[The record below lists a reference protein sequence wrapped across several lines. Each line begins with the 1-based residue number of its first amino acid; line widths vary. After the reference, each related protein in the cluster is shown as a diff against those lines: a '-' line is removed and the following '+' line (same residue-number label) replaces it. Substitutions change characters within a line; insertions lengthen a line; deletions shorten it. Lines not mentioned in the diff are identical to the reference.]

1 MKIWLAPYISVRR
14 AADRL
19 RLGTLPPV
27 AYEVEDPPPF
37 LADLLT
43 ELGRNARDRDD
54 VVADVTRSQGWSAP
68 EVNELIDDLE
78 AIGVLTAEFDRTD
91 RYDRHRLYY
100 RMLGIDGDPQ
110 QRLQNATVGLV
121 GMGGI
126 GSNLAVHLAAAGIG
140 RLVITDGDR
149 IEASNLTRQTLYR
162 ESDIGR
168 LKVEAAAEHLAE
180 LRADLKVEVIP
191 EDFTDPGLAQ
201 TVAERADIILLSAD
215 RPASV
220 HSWAN
225 SAAILAGIAFSAA
238 GYIEGHGCVGPLLR
252 PPATMCY
259 ECIRTAADALPGQVR
274 DAADVR
280 ESATELNPSFQAPSY
295 GPLNGL
301 VASIQANEAIRWLL
315 GAPVATQERRLLID
329 SRTYAVT
336 WEEFDPT
343 ETCAVCGRVAEQGN
357 ADWDAIAELYREER
371 AHHSFNSVLL
381 DGLIPSLLP
390 PLGGTVVADVG
401 AGAGEMSAELLKQG
415 ATVDAYEPSAAMRGL
430 LEERLADGPPSKL
443 RIHHSGLEALT
454 EQAGTYDAALCLN
467 VLDHIPDLPWAI
479 GTLAAALRPGGTL
492 VLSIPHPIKD
502 RGNWN
507 KVPTATG
514 WSYEHYMLNN
524 YFDEGL
530 CRKAREDRHGNV
542 RVRNVATYHRT
553 TATYLES
560 MLAAGLTITRVLEPS
575 PDPQTADNDPV
586 LYSKASRLPY
596 FLVLVATR
604 GGTDA

>member
-14 AADRL
+14 TSDRL

-43 ELGRNARDRDD
+43 RLGRSAWERDD
-54 VVADVTRSQGWSAP
+54 VVADVARSQGWSTTEAS
-68 EVNELIDDLE
+68 ELIGDLE
-78 AIGVLTAEFDRTD
+78 GIGVLMAEFDRTD

-110 QRLQNATVGLV
+110 ERLQNATVGLM

-162 ESDIGR
+162 EADIGR

-180 LRADLKVEVIP
+180 LRDDLRIDVIP
-191 EDFTDPGLAQ
+191 EDFTGPELAQ
-201 TVAERADIILLSAD
+201 TVAERAGIILLSAD

-220 HSWAN
+220 HTWAN
-225 SAAILAGIAFSAA
+225 SAAISAGIGFSAA
-238 GYIEGHGCVGPLLR
+238 GYIEGHGCVGPLLH
-252 PPATMCY
+252 PPETKCY

-274 DAADVR
+274 NAADVR

-315 GAPVATQERRLLID
+315 GAPVATRERRLLID

-336 WEEFDPT
+336 WEEFDQT
-343 ETCAVCGRVAEQGN
+343 ETCATCGRVARSAN
-357 ADWDAIAELYREER
+357 ADWDAIAELYSQER

-381 DGLIPSLLP
+381 DGLIPTLLP
-390 PLGGTVVADVG
+390 PLAGKLVADVG
-401 AGAGEMSAELLKQG
+401 AGAGEMSVELLKLD
-415 ATVDAYEPSAAMRGL
+415 ATVDAYEPSSAMRHL
-430 LEERLADGPPSKL
+430 LEKRLADAPSSKL
-443 RIHHSGLEALT
+443 RIHPTGLEALT
-454 EQAGTYDAALCLN
+454 ERAGKYDAALCLN
-467 VLDHIPDLPWAI
+467 VLDHIPDLAWAI
-479 GTLAAALRPGGTL
+479 ETLAAALRPGGTL
-492 VLSIPHPIKD
+492 VLSIPHPVKD

-507 KVPTATG
+507 KVATTTG
-514 WSYEHYMLNN
+514 WSYEHYMLDD
-524 YFDEGL
+524 YFNEGL

-542 RVRNVATYHRT
+542 RVRNLATYHRT
-553 TATYLES
+553 IETYFES
-560 MLAAGLTITRVLEPS
+560 LLAAGLTITRVLEPS
-575 PDPQTADNDPV
+575 PDSQTADNDPV
-586 LYSKASRLPY
+586 IYSKASRLPY

-604 GGTDA
+604 GGSDA

>member
-14 AADRL
+14 TANRL
-19 RLGTLPPV
+19 RLGTLPPI
-27 AYEVEDPPPF
+27 AFEVEDPPPF
-37 LADLLT
+37 LADLLSD
-43 ELGRNARDRDD
+43 LGRAARERDD
-54 VVADVTRSQGWSAP
+54 IVADVTRTQGWSAE
-68 EVNELIDDLE
+68 EVNEMIDDLQG
-78 AIGVLTAEFDRTD
+78 IGVLMAEFDRTD

-100 RMLGIDGDPQ
+100 RMLGINGDPQ
-110 QRLQNATVGLV
+110 KRLRNATVGLM

-180 LRADLKVEVIP
+180 LRADLKVDVIP
-191 EDFTDPGLAQ
+191 EDFTDPSLAQ
-201 TVAERADIILLSAD
+201 AVAERADIILLSAD

-225 SAAILAGIAFSAA
+225 SAAISAGIAFSAS
-238 GYIEGHGCVGPLLR
+238 GYIEGHGCVGPLLH
-252 PPATMCY
+252 PPTTQCY
-259 ECIRTAADALPGQVR
+259 ECIRTDADALPGQAR
-274 DAADVR
+274 DAADVH

-336 WEEFDPT
+336 WEEFEQTD
-343 ETCAVCGRVAEQGN
+343 TCTTCGRAGQQAN
-357 ADWDAIAELYREER
+357 ADWDAIADLYREER
-371 AHHSFNSVLL
+371 ADHSFNSVLL
-381 DGLIPSLLP
+381 DGLIPTLLP
-390 PLGGTVVADVG
+390 PLAGKVVADVG
-401 AGAGEMSAELLKQG
+401 AGAGEMSAELLKLG
-415 ATVDAYEPSAAMRGL
+415 ATVDAYEPSAAMRHL
-430 LEERLADGPPSKL
+430 LDERLADVPPSKL
-443 RIHHSGLEALT
+443 HIHQTGLEALA

-467 VLDHIPDLPWAI
+467 VLDHMPDLPWAMGI
-479 GTLAAALRPGGTL
+479 LAASLRPGGTL
-492 VLSIPHPIKD
+492 VLSIPHPVKD
-502 RGNWN
+502 HGNWN

-514 WSYEHYMLNN
+514 WSYQHYMLND
-524 YFDEGL
+524 YFHEGL

-542 RVRNVATYHRT
+542 RVRNVTTYHRT
-553 TATYLES
+553 IATYLDS
-560 MLAAGLTITRVLEPS
+560 VLAAGLTITRVLEPS
-575 PDPQTADNDPV
+575 PDPQTAHNDPV
-586 LYSKASRLPY
+586 IYSKASRLPY

-604 GGTDA
+604 GGSDA

>member
-14 AADRL
+14 TANRL
-19 RLGTLPPV
+19 RLGTLPPI

-43 ELGRNARDRDD
+43 DLGRAARERDE
-54 VVADVTRSQGWSAP
+54 VVADVARSQGWSTA
-68 EVNELIDDLE
+68 EANELIGDLE
-78 AIGVLTAEFDRTD
+78 GIGVLMAEFDRTD

-110 QRLQNATVGLV
+110 ERLQNATVGLM

-162 ESDIGR
+162 EADIGR

-191 EDFTDPGLAQ
+191 EDFTDPSLAQ
-201 TVAERADIILLSAD
+201 AVAERADIILLSAD

-225 SAAILAGIAFSAA
+225 NAALSAGIAFSAA
-238 GYIEGHGCVGPLLR
+238 GYIEGHGCVGPLLQ
-252 PPATMCY
+252 PPATRCY
-259 ECIRTAADALPGQVR
+259 ECIRSAADALPGHR
-274 DAADVR
+274 GDASDVR

-315 GAPVATQERRLLID
+315 GTPVATQERRLLID

-336 WEEFDPT
+336 WEEFDQA
-343 ETCAVCGRVAEQGN
+343 ETCATCGRVAPQAN
-357 ADWDAIAELYREER
+357 ADWDAIAELYRKER

-381 DGLIPSLLP
+381 DGLIPTLLP
-390 PLGGTVVADVG
+390 PLHGKVVADVG
-401 AGAGEMSAELLKQG
+401 AGAGEMSAELLKMG
-415 ATVDAYEPSAAMRGL
+415 ATVDAYEPSDAMRLL
-430 LEERLADGPPSKL
+430 LEERLADAAGSNP
-443 RIHHSGLEALT
+443 RIYQTGLEALA
-454 EQAGTYDAALCLN
+454 ERANTYDAALCLN
-467 VLDHIPDLPWAI
+467 VLDHIPDLAWAI
-479 GTLAAALRPGGTL
+479 DTLAASLRPGGTL
-492 VLSIPHPIKD
+492 VLSIPHPVKD
-502 RGNWN
+502 RGSWN

-514 WSYEHYMLNN
+514 WSYQHYMLED
-524 YFDEGL
+524 YFHEGL

-542 RVRNVATYHRT
+542 RVHNVATYHRT

-560 MLAAGLTITRVLEPS
+560 VLAAGLTISRVLEPS
-575 PDPQTADNDPV
+575 PDPETADTDPV
-586 LYSKASRLPY
+586 IYSKASRLPY
-596 FLVLVATR
+596 FLVLAATR
-604 GGTDA
+604 GGADA

>member
-14 AADRL
+14 TADRL
-19 RLGTLPPV
+19 RLGTLPPL
-27 AYEVEDPPPF
+27 AYEVADPPPF

-43 ELGRNARDRDD
+43 DLGRAARERDD
-54 VVADVTRSQGWSAP
+54 VVADVVRSQGWSAE
-68 EVNELIDDLE
+68 EVNELIDDLQG
-78 AIGVLTAEFDRTD
+78 IGVLMAEFDRTD

-100 RMLGIDGDPQ
+100 RMLGINGDPQ
-110 QRLQNATVGLV
+110 KRLQNATVGLM

-126 GSNLAVHLAAAGIG
+126 GSNLAVQLAAAGIG
-140 RLVITDGDR
+140 RLVMTDGDR

-162 ESDIGR
+162 EADIGR

-191 EDFTDPGLAQ
+191 EDFADPSLAQ
-201 TVAERADIILLSAD
+201 AVAERAGIILLSAD

-225 SAAILAGIAFSAA
+225 SAAISAGIGFSAA
-238 GYIEGHGCVGPLLR
+238 GYIEGHGCVGPLLH
-252 PPATMCY
+252 PPETKCY

-274 DAADVR
+274 NAADVR

-336 WEEFDPT
+336 WEEFDQT
-343 ETCAVCGRVAEQGN
+343 ETCATCGRVAQSAN

-381 DGLIPSLLP
+381 DDLIPTLLP
-390 PLGGTVVADVG
+390 PLGGKVVADVG
-401 AGAGEMSAELLKQG
+401 AGAGEMSAELLKLG
-415 ATVDAYEPSAAMRGL
+415 AAVDAYEPSAAMRHL
-430 LEERLADGPPSKL
+430 LEERLADAAGAKL
-443 RIHHSGLEALT
+443 RIHPTGMEALA
-454 EQAGTYDAALCLN
+454 EHAEAYDAALCLN
-467 VLDHIPDLPWAI
+467 VLDHIPDLPWAMGI
-479 GTLAAALRPGGTL
+479 LAASLRPGGTL
-492 VLSIPHPIKD
+492 VLSIPHPVKD

-514 WSYEHYMLNN
+514 WSYQHYMLED
-524 YFDEGL
+524 YFHEGL
-530 CRKAREDRHGNV
+530 CRKVREDRHGNV
-542 RVRNVATYHRT
+542 RVRNVATFHRT
-553 TATYLES
+553 TATYLGS
-560 MLAAGLTITRVLEPS
+560 LLAAGLTITRVLEPS
-575 PDPQTADNDPV
+575 PGPETAETDPV

-604 GGTDA
+604 GGADA

>member
-14 AADRL
+14 TADRL

-27 AYEVEDPPPF
+27 AFEVPDPPPF

-43 ELGRNARDRDD
+43 DLGRAARERDD
-54 VVADVTRSQGWSAP
+54 VVTDVADSQGWSAE
-68 EVNELIDDLE
+68 EVNELIDDLQG
-78 AIGVLTAEFDRTD
+78 IGVLMAEFDRTD

-100 RMLGIDGDPQ
+100 RMLGINGDPQ
-110 QRLQNATVGLV
+110 QRLQNATVGLM

-140 RLVITDGDR
+140 RLVMTDGDR

-162 ESDIGR
+162 EADIGR

-191 EDFTDPGLAQ
+191 EDLPDPSLAQ
-201 TVAERADIILLSAD
+201 AVAERADIILLSAD

-225 SAAILAGIAFSAA
+225 NAALSAGIPFSAA
-238 GYIEGHGCVGPLLR
+238 GYIEGHGCVGPLLQ
-252 PPATMCY
+252 PPATQCY
-259 ECIRTAADALPGQVR
+259 ECIRTAADALPGQLG

-315 GAPVATQERRLLID
+315 GTPVATRERRLLID

-336 WEEFDPT
+336 WEDFDQT
-343 ETCAVCGRVAEQGN
+343 ETCTTCGRVAPQAN
-357 ADWDAIAELYREER
+357 ADWDAIADLYREER
-371 AHHSFNSVLL
+371 THHSFNSVLL
-381 DGLIPSLLP
+381 DGLIPTLLP
-390 PLGGTVVADVG
+390 SLGGKVVADVG
-401 AGAGEMSAELLKQG
+401 AGAGEMSAELLKLG
-415 ATVDAYEPSAAMRGL
+415 ATVDAYEPSDAMRL
-430 LEERLADGPPSKL
+430 LLKERRSDAAGSRL
-443 RIHHSGLEALT
+443 RIHPTGLEALAG
-454 EQAGTYDAALCLN
+454 QAGTYDAVLCLN
-467 VLDHIPDLPWAI
+467 VLDHISDLPWAMGI
-479 GTLAAALRPGGTL
+479 LAASLRPAGTL
-492 VLSIPHPIKD
+492 VLSIPHPVKD

-507 KVPTATG
+507 KVPTASG
-514 WSYEHYMLNN
+514 WSYQHFMLED
-524 YFDEGL
+524 YFNEGL

-553 TATYLES
+553 VATYLES
-560 MLAAGLTITRVLEPS
+560 VLSVGLTITRVLEPS
-575 PDPQTADNDPV
+575 PDPTTVDTDPV
-586 LYSKASRLPY
+586 IYSKAVRLPY
-596 FLVLVATR
+596 FLVVVAMR
-604 GGTDA
+604 GVSDA